1 MFCKKCGSEVDE
13 GASFCLKCG
22 TKLDYVSGGPVK
34 SGPFINNNV
43 NTQNDKAQ
51 EINPVSSMPS
61 DRQGNKKGIIVCV
74 SVILAAIVLLL
85 VLLLVVVPALKKN
98 DSGNSVTEDTNE
110 TEDKVETAEPVV
122 LDLLNV
128 KVVEGS
134 GSSPVSD
141 ATVTI
146 KGNGYEVTENCDNG
160 LAFFSGITGG
170 DCTIIC
176 EAEDYNSMEFHA
188 SLDADDK
195 EITLPAIPVLFGDD
209 TYVVL
214 SWEGESNLDLCAFN
228 SDLGEYIN
236 PGHREDRDGN
246 VSLHNDLGSVVNY
259 EILYIEDS
267 RVESPVTVYVA
278 AETNAS
284 ENTSSDMEANGFDLS
299 VFNRNG
305 LAFSFN
311 PDKNETA
318 PLISVC
324 NIASGSVSD
333 NTVYI
338 NDISSDE
345 YKWLS
350 YSEEDAVS
358 RSSDKWKEAYLDVLI
373 NDPDGVMSEDAID
386 PKSICY
392 GLLYINDDEI
402 PELVVSRRYLSQTYH
417 EGITIYTCNDDK
429 AVKVDV
435 DYYKYFT
442 GAEAYYYFEKQDYL
456 KIDQANETPF
466 NSWTLGYIPVFDQGS
481 PTYKDSGIADEGF
494 DCFGEDWYRDGEKT
508 TKSDYTGFES
518 TLGEARKIEDE
529 CIGYSE
535 MIALL
540 SDGENSSADS
550 SADSPVDSWKVSY
563 KTFINS
569 KTWEKEVR
577 FLLVCIDDDDQPELV
592 VYNLSTTD
600 VYIYNGKGTELKASF
615 ENMGAHGINNEFYE
629 RTGYVVR
636 SGAGDS
642 DPEFG
647 MCPFFVNIEPVFD
660 KKANS
665 YSTFEYAVGYNE
677 STFEYEL
684 ATDYSK
690 NGNTISESAY
700 KSETS
705 SITSHPLRTYDDA
718 FSKSEILKKLS

>member
-1 MFCKKCGSEVDE
+1 MFCKKCGSEVGE

-22 TKLDYVSGGPVK
+22 TKLDYASGGPVK

-43 NTQNDKAQ
+43 NTQNV
-51 EINPVSSMPS
+51 NPVSSVTS
-61 DRQGNKKGIIVCV
+61 DKTGNKKGVIVCV
-74 SVILAAIVLLL
+74 SVILAAIVLLS
-85 VLLLVVVPALKKN
+85 VLLLVVVPALNKK
-98 DSGNSVTEDTNE
+98 DSVSSDTEDVKE
-110 TEDKVETAEPVV
+110 TEDKDKTSEPVV
-122 LDLLNV
+122 LDLLTV
-128 KVVEGS
+128 KVVAGS

-146 KGNGYEVTENCDNG
+146 KGEGFEVTENCDNG

-176 EAEDYNSMEFHA
+176 EAEDYNSTEFHA

-195 EITLPAIPVLFGDD
+195 EITLPAIPVLFD
-209 TYVVL
+209 
-214 SWEGESNLDLCAFN
+214 
-228 SDLGEYIN
+228 
-236 PGHREDRDGN
+236 REDRDGN
-246 VSLHNDLGSVVNY
+246 VSLHNDLGSVINY

-267 RVESPVTVYVA
+267 RIESPVTVYVA

-284 ENTSSDMEANGFDLS
+284 EKTSSDIEANGFDLR

-305 LAFSFN
+305 LAFSFT

-494 DCFGEDWYRDGEKT
+494 DCFGEDWYRDGEKI

-540 SDGENSSADS
+540 SDGENSSAGS
-550 SADSPVDSWKVSY
+550 SVDSWKVSY

-677 STFEYEL
+677 STFEYQL

-718 FSKSEILKKLS
+718 VSKSEILKKLS